1 MQPTESR
8 VVVGKNVFIAPTSY
22 VGGDVTLGD
31 DCSVMYHVVI
41 RGDVSPIRIGNRV
54 NIQDGSIVHTRAG
67 IPLTIADDVSV
78 GHLVIVHCK
87 SVGAGTLIGN
97 GAIVLDDAE
106 VGSRCII
113 AAGALVPPRMVIP
126 DNKVVMGVPAVVVRD
141 VTDADRKYMGL
152 VVRSY
157 MELGR
162 LHASGRYPG
171 FQSNWRG
178 SAVPPPR

>member
-8 VVVGKNVFIAPTSY
+8 VVVGKNVTIAPTSY
-22 VGGDVTLGD
+22 VGGDVAMGD

-41 RGDVSPIRIGNRV
+41 RGDVSPIRVGNRV

-67 IPLTIADDVSV
+67 VPLTIGDDVSI

-87 SVGAGTLIGN
+87 SVGSGTLIGN

-106 VGSRCII
+106 VGGHCII
-113 AAGALVPPRMVIP
+113 ASGAVVPPRMVIP
-126 DNKVVMGVPAVVVRD
+126 DNKVVMGVPAAVVRD
-141 VTDADRKYMGL
+141 VTDADQKYMRL
-152 VVRSY
+152 VVQSY

-162 LHASGRYPG
+162 LHAAGRYPG
-171 FQSNWRG
+171 FQSTWRG
-178 SAVPPPR
+178 SVGPSPR